1 MWNFIVRF
9 ILKYRLVILIILGLL
24 TAFFGYQATKVEM
37 SYELPKMLPGSD
49 SVNIEHEQFKKIFGE
64 DGNVIFIGIQDKNMF
79 QLSEFNDM
87 FDLTTN
93 LKLIDG
99 VKEVVSTTKLFNLA
113 KDTINKK
120 FTFNP
125 IVKKKPESQKEVDSI
140 KNVIYNIPFYDKLMF
155 NKDSHVYLMALTMN
169 KIKFDKKG
177 REIIIANIKTLVDD
191 YGNKHQLKVHYSG
204 LPYIRT
210 VRSQMIEA
218 EIKMFIVL
226 ALIVSL
232 ILLFIVFRSLK
243 AVIIPM
249 LIVSISVIW
258 AMGITAILGYKISIL
273 TGMIP
278 PLLILIGVENC
289 IFIINKY
296 HIEIRTHGNKTKALS
311 RVIEKMGKLTL
322 MTNATT
328 ASGFITFVFTS
339 SVILFE
345 FGIVSSINIM
355 LTYLLSIMLI
365 PILFSYLSPPKPQQL
380 KHLDD
385 RFMIGAVRR
394 IISLIKNH
402 RKIIYL
408 TSTVLVV
415 LGIWGFSKLTTT
427 GNIVDDLPKSDPIYK
442 DLAFFENNFKGVL
455 PFEISIKNEK
465 NGIMNLP
472 TFRKIDELQKIITTY
487 PELSRPLSIVEVVK
501 SARQAFYN
509 GDSAMYELPSNN
521 DFGFIAAYMPKNN
534 GNSKIKLLDNFMDS
548 TKKVTRIS
556 VQMKNIGTNDIKRIK
571 NEIKTKADTIF
582 NKSKFEVTITGTSVV
597 FLKGTEYLAQNLI
610 ISIVIAIIIISLLTA
625 LLFSS
630 TRMVIII
637 LITNLFPQLLTAAL
651 MGFFQIPLKPSTL
664 LIFSIAYG
672 MSVDNAINYMLRYRF
687 EIRKHKL
694 SIQESVINALK
705 DRGSSMLSSS
715 IVLFLGFSIFIAS
728 DFGGTVAL
736 GLLVSF
742 TLFVAMFANIIIL
755 PSLIISIIKPG
766 TTKSIEK
773 PLIEVIEDD
782 NDEVD

>member
-9 ILKYRLVILIILGLL
+9 ILKYRLLILIILGLL
-24 TAFFGYQATKVEM
+24 TVFLGYQATKVEM
-37 SYELPKMLPGSD
+37 SYELPKMLPNSD
-49 SVNIEHEQFKKIFGE
+49 SVSIEYDNFRKIFGE
-64 DGNVIFIGIQDKNMF
+64 DGNVIYVGIQDKNIF
-79 QLSEFNDM
+79 QLNEFNEM
-87 FDLTTN
+87 YDLTAK
-93 LKLIDG
+93 LKKVDG
-99 VKEVVSTTKLFNLA
+99 VEEVVSITKLFNLG

-120 FTFNP
+120 FTFTP
-125 IVKKKPESQKEVDSI
+125 IVKKRPVTQQEVDSI
-140 KNVIYNIPFYDKLMF
+140 KAVIFNLPFYNQLLF
-155 NKDSHVYLMALTMN
+155 NKDSNVYMMALTMN
-169 KIKFDKKG
+169 KIKFDKKE
-177 REIIIANIKTLVDD
+177 RENIIANIKTLIDNFGV
-191 YGNKHQLKVHYSG
+191 KHNLSIHYSG

-210 VRSQMIEA
+210 VRSQKIEA
-218 EIKMFIVL
+218 ELKMFIII
-226 ALIVSL
+226 ALIVAL
-232 ILLFIVFRSLK
+232 LLLFVFFRSFK
-243 AVIIPM
+243 AVLIPM
-249 LIVSISVIW
+249 SIIIISVIW
-258 AMGITAILGYKISIL
+258 ALGVQAMFGYKITIL

-289 IFIINKY
+289 IFILNKY
-296 HIEIRTHGNKTKALS
+296 HAEIRSHGNKTKALS

-328 ASGFITFVFTS
+328 ASGFVTFVFTS

-345 FGIVSSINIM
+345 FGVVSSINIM
-355 LTYLLSIMLI
+355 LAYLLSIILI
-365 PILFSYLSPPKPQQL
+365 PIFFSYLSPPNPKQT

-385 RFMIGAVRR
+385 KLMLG
-394 IISLIKNH
+394 SIKKITNLVINH
-402 RKIIYL
+402 RKKIYITASL
-408 TSTVLVV
+408 LIV
-415 LGIWGFSKLTTT
+415 LGVWGVTKLTTT

-442 DLAFFENNFKGVL
+442 DLTFFENNFKGIL

-472 TFRKIDELQKIITTY
+472 TFRKINELQKVIATY
-487 PELSRPLSIVEVVK
+487 PELSRPLSIVEVLK

-509 GDSAMYELPSNN
+509 GDSTMYGMPTNN
-521 DFGFIAAYMPKNN
+521 DFGFIASYMPKNK
-534 GNSKIKLLDNFMDS
+534 GNNKIKLLDNFLDS
-548 TKKVTRIS
+548 TKKNTRIS
-556 VQMKNIGTNDIKRIK
+556 VQMKNIGTLDIKRIK
-571 NEIKTKADTIF
+571 NEIKIKTDTLF
-582 NKSKFEVTITGTSVV
+582 NKSKFDVIITGTSVV

-672 MSVDNAINYMLRYRF
+672 ISVDNAINYMLRYRY
-687 EIRKHKL
+687 EIRKHKS
-694 SIQESVINALK
+694 SIQDSVVNALT
-705 DRGSSMLSSS
+705 DRGSSMLASS

-755 PSLIISIIKPG
+755 PSLILSIIKPG
-766 TTKSIEK
+766 STKSLEK
-773 PLIEVIEDD
+773 PLFEVIEDD
-782 NDEVD
+782 ETDE

>member
-9 ILKYRLVILIILGLL
+9 ILKNRLFILIVLGLL
-24 TAFFGYQATKVEM
+24 TIFFAYQATKVEM
-37 SYELPKMLPGSD
+37 SYELPRMLPSSD
-49 SVNIEHEQFKKIFGE
+49 SVSIQYNNFKKIFGE
-64 DGNVIFIGIQDKNMF
+64 DGNVIFVGIQDKNIF
-79 QLSEFNDM
+79 NLNEFTDM
-87 FDLTTN
+87 YDLTTN
-93 LKLIDG
+93 LKKIEG
-99 VKEVVSTTKLFNLA
+99 VEEVVSITKLFNLA

-120 FTFNP
+120 FTFTP
-125 IVKKKPESQKEVDSI
+125 IVKKRPTSQMEVDSLKAI
-140 KNVIYNIPFYDKLMF
+140 IFNLPFYDQLMF
-155 NKDSHVYLMALTMN
+155 NKDSSVFLMALTMN
-169 KIKFDKKG
+169 KATFDKKG
-177 REIIIANIKTLVDD
+177 REKIIDDVKTLIDN
-191 YGNKHQLKVHYSG
+191 YGYKHNFKIHYSG

-218 EIKMFIVL
+218 EIKMFIIL

-232 ILLFIVFRSLK
+232 ILLFFVFRSFK
-243 AVIIPM
+243 AIIIP
-249 LIVSISVIW
+249 LIIVCVSVIW
-258 AMGITAILGYKISIL
+258 AMGVTALLGYQITIL

-296 HIEIRTHGNKTKALS
+296 HLEIRSHGNKTRALS

-355 LTYLLSIMLI
+355 LTYLLSILLI
-365 PILFSYLSPPKPQQL
+365 PILFSYLAPPKPKHL

-385 RFMIGAVRR
+385 RLMLGAVKK
-394 IISLIKNH
+394 IISLIINR
-402 RKIIYL
+402 RKVIYITSAILVII
-408 TSTVLVV
+408 
-415 LGIWGFSKLTTT
+415 GIWGFTKLTTT

-465 NGIMNLP
+465 NGVMNLA
-472 TFRKIDELQKIITTY
+472 TFKKIDQLQNVILTY

-521 DFGFIAAYMPKNN
+521 DFGFIASYMPKNK
-534 GNSKIKLLDNFMDS
+534 GNSKIKLLDNFIDS
-548 TKKVTRIS
+548 TRKTTRIS
-556 VQMKNIGTNDIKRIK
+556 VQMKNIGTIDIKRIK
-571 NEIKTKADTIF
+571 NEIQVKADTIF
-582 NKSKFEVTITGTSVV
+582 NKSKFDVFITGTSVV

-630 TRMVIII
+630 ARMVIII

-755 PSLIISIIKPG
+755 PSLILSIVKPG
-766 TTKSIEK
+766 STKSIEK
-773 PLIEVIEDD
+773 PLFEVIEDD
-782 NDEVD
+782 NDDD